1 MERVNKRVNLRRGER
16 GRETGGRQWRFPRR
30 ANAAASRHVR

>member
-16 GRETGGRQWRFPRR
+16 RREMGRRQRRFPRH
-30 ANAAASRHVR
+30 ANAVASRHVR

>member
-16 GRETGGRQWRFPRR
+16 WRETGRRQWRFPRR

>member
-16 GRETGGRQWRFPRR
+16 GREMGRRQWRLPRR

>member
-16 GRETGGRQWRFPRR
+16 RREMGRRQWRFPRR